1 MKKILITGA
10 GSYIGTCFEKYM
22 SDFSE
27 YDVEK
32 LDMTEPEWEKTD
44 FSSFDVIYHVAGIAH
59 RKETEENAHLYYDV
73 NRDLTLKVAEKAKK
87 EGVKHFVFLSS
98 MSVYG
103 VEEGVITRET
113 PPSPK
118 SNYGKSKLQAEEG
131 LNSLSDESFSVAVMR
146 PPMVYGEGC
155 KGNYQMLVKFA
166 KILPVFPDYK
176 NERSMIHVDVLS
188 RFVKVLIDGE
198 KSGLFFPQNENYV
211 CTSEMVKEIGRSMG
225 KNIKL
230 LKIMNPA
237 VSILKK
243 FTVQGKKAFGNLI
256 YQKTDCE

>member
-1 MKKILITGA
+1 MKNILITGA
-10 GSYIGTCFEKYM
+10 GSYIGMCFEKYIKEF
-22 SDFSE
+22 SD
-27 YDVEK
+27 YTVET
-32 LDMTEPEWEKTD
+32 LDMINPEWEKKD

-59 RKETEENAHLYYDV
+59 RKETEENAQLYYDV
-73 NRDLTLKVAEKAKK
+73 NRDLTVKVAEKAKK

-113 PPSPK
+113 APNPK
-118 SNYGKSKLQAEEG
+118 SNYGKSKIQAEEK
-131 LNSLSDESFSVAVMR
+131 LSELADENFLVAIMR

-166 KILPVFPDYK
+166 KMLPVFPDFR
-176 NERSMIHVDVLS
+176 NERSMVHVDNLS
-188 RFVKVLIDGE
+188 KFVKDLIDNE
-198 KSGLFFPQNENYV
+198 KTGLFFPQDESYT
-211 CTSEMVKEIGRSMG
+211 CTCQMVKEIGKSMG

-237 VSILKK
+237 VSILRK
-243 FTVQGKKAFGNLI
+243 FTTVGKKAFGDLI
-256 YQKTDCE
+256 YKIED

>member
-1 MKKILITGA
+1 MKNILITGS
-10 GSYIGTCFEKYM
+10 GSYIGMCFENYIKEFPDY
-22 SDFSE
+22 S
-27 YDVEK
+27 VET
-32 LDMTEPEWEKTD
+32 LDMINPEWEKKD

-73 NRDLTLKVAEKAKK
+73 NRDLTIKVAEKAKR
-87 EGVKHFVFLSS
+87 EGVKHFIFLSS

-118 SNYGKSKLQAEEG
+118 SNYGKSKIQAEEK
-131 LNSLSDESFSVAVMR
+131 LNELADENFLVAIMR
-146 PPMVYGEGC
+146 PPMVYGDGC

-166 KILPVFPDYK
+166 KMLPVFPDFK
-176 NERSMIHVDVLS
+176 NERSMVHVDNLS
-188 RFVKVLIDGE
+188 KFVKDLIDGE
-198 KSGLFFPQNENYV
+198 KTGLFFPQDENYT
-211 CTSEMVKEIGRSMG
+211 CTCQMVKEIGKDMG

-237 VSILKK
+237 VWLLRK
-243 FTVQGKKAFGNLI
+243 FTTVGKKAFGDLI
-256 YQKTDCE
+256 YKIEE

>member
-1 MKKILITGA
+1 MKNILITGA
-10 GSYIGTCFEKYM
+10 NSYIGMCFENYM
-22 SDFSE
+22 KNFPE
-27 YDVEK
+27 YTIET
-32 LDMTEPEWEKTD
+32 LDMINPEWEKKD

-59 RKETEENAHLYYDV
+59 RKETEENAQLYYDI
-73 NRDLTLKVAEKAKK
+73 NRDLTIKVAEKAKR

-113 PPSPK
+113 PPAPK
-118 SNYGKSKLQAEEG
+118 SNYGKSKIQAEEK
-131 LNSLSDESFSVAVMR
+131 LNELADENFAVAVMR
-146 PPMVYGEGC
+146 PPMVYGDGC

-166 KILPVFPDYK
+166 KMLPVFPDYK
-176 NERSMIHVDVLS
+176 NKRSMVHVDNLS
-188 RFVKVLIDGE
+188 RFVKHLIDTNAE
-198 KSGLFFPQNENYV
+198 GLFFPQDENYV
-211 CTSEMVKEIGRSMG
+211 CTCEMVKEIGKDMG

-243 FTVQGKKAFGNLI
+243 FTTQGKKAFGDLI
-256 YQKTDCE
+256 YDTEK

>member
-10 GSYIGTCFEKYM
+10 NSYIGMCFENYM
-22 SDFSE
+22 KDFSDYSVE
-27 YDVEK
+27 TLDVIN
-32 LDMTEPEWEKTD
+32 PEWEKKD
-44 FSSFDVIYHVAGIAH
+44 FSPFDVIYHVAGIAH

-73 NRDLTLKVAEKAKK
+73 NRDLTVKVAEKAKK

-113 PPSPK
+113 SPNPK
-118 SNYGKSKLQAEEG
+118 SNYGKSKIQAEER
-131 LNSLSDESFSVAVMR
+131 LNKIADENFLVAIMR
-146 PPMVYGEGC
+146 PPMVYGDGC

-166 KILPVFPDYK
+166 KMLPVFPDYK
-176 NERSMIHVDVLS
+176 NERSMVHAHNLS
-188 RFVKVLIDGE
+188 VFVKDLIDNE
-198 KSGLFFPQNENYV
+198 KTGLFFPQDENYV
-211 CTSEMVKEIGRSMG
+211 CTCQMVKEIGKGMG
-225 KNIKL
+225 KDIKL

-243 FTVQGKKAFGNLI
+243 FTTQGKKAFGDLI
-256 YQKTDCE
+256 YDIEK

>member
-1 MKKILITGA
+1 MKNILITGA
-10 GSYIGTCFEKYM
+10 NSYIGMCFENYM
-22 SDFSE
+22 KQFPD
-27 YDVEK
+27 YKVET
-32 LDMTEPEWEKTD
+32 LDMINPEWEKKD

-59 RKETEENAHLYYDV
+59 RKETQENAQLYYDV
-73 NRDLTLKVAEKAKK
+73 NRDLTVKVAEKAKK

-103 VEEGVITRET
+103 VEEGVITKDT
-113 PPSPK
+113 PPNPK
-118 SNYGKSKLQAEEG
+118 SNYGKSKIQAEEK
-131 LNSLSDESFSVAVMR
+131 LNDLADDNFLVAIMR

-166 KILPVFPDYK
+166 KMLPVFPDYK
-176 NERSMIHVDVLS
+176 NKRSMVHVDNLS
-188 RFVKVLIDGE
+188 AFVKDLIDNV
-198 KSGLFFPQNENYV
+198 KTGLFFPQDESYT
-211 CTSEMVKEIGRSMG
+211 CTCQMVKEIGRGMG

-243 FTVQGKKAFGNLI
+243 ITTQGKKAFGDLI
-256 YQKTDCE
+256 YDIKD

>member
-1 MKKILITGA
+1 MKNILITGA
-10 GSYIGTCFEKYM
+10 NSYIGMCFENYM
-22 SDFSE
+22 KEFPE
-27 YDVEK
+27 YTTET
-32 LDMTEPEWEKTD
+32 LDMINPEWEKKD

-59 RKETEENAHLYYDV
+59 RKETEENAQLYYDV
-73 NRDLTLKVAEKAKK
+73 NRDLTIKVAEKAKR
-87 EGVKHFVFLSS
+87 EGVKHFIFLSS

-113 PPSPK
+113 PPAPK
-118 SNYGKSKLQAEEG
+118 SNYGKSKIQAEEK
-131 LNSLSDESFSVAVMR
+131 LDELADENFTVAVMR

-166 KILPVFPDYK
+166 KMLPVFPDYK
-176 NERSMIHVDVLS
+176 NKRSMIHVDNLS
-188 RFVKVLIDGE
+188 CFVKELMDTNAE
-198 KSGLFFPQNENYV
+198 GLFFPQDENYV
-211 CTSEMVKEIGRSMG
+211 CTCEMVKEIGKDIG

-243 FTVQGKKAFGNLI
+243 FTTQGKKAFGDLI
-256 YQKTDCE
+256 YHIEK